1 MVLLLACAFIPI
13 QAEQSPSV
21 VLSIGVQSQCSL
33 DVVSSGAGTM
43 TFRYKVRTT
52 RAGGGGAI
60 VATSANANVALTY
73 DVILSGVGSAQSGSD
88 KTVVIFGADARSARQ
103 GDTGT
108 ITWTPSDE
116 PLTPAISCH

>member
-1 MVLLLACAFIPI
+1 
-13 QAEQSPSV
+13 
-21 VLSIGVQSQCSL
+21 
-33 DVVSSGAGTM
+33 M